1 MPRRPLLLLVVDV
14 VVALAVALLVFRLFG
29 ATAGNDSNP
38 PVCSNTSGGVVSCD
52 LTPQVL
58 MLPTFV
64 GVLLV
69 LATWQL
75 LRARRAHTRGTSDLS
90 RPPSR

>member
-1 MPRRPLLLLVVDV
+1 MSRRPLLLLVVDV

-52 LTPQVL
+52 LTAQVL

-64 GVLLV
+64 VVLLV

-75 LRARRAHTRGTSDLS
+75 VRARRAHASGTSDLS